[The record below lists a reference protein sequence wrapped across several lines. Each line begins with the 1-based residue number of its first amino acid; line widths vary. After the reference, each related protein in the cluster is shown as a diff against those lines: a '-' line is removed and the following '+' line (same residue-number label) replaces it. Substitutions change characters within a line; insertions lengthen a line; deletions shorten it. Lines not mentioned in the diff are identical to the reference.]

1 MTHTTRNHCC
11 NHYFHLFLVFLLIV
25 VFLVVKCHYKSY
37 TCSSKTKQKIKNR
50 KTIYSHTSSMSN
62 NIIFFNFLNL
72 ARFVFSTR
80 ANLQKSSSAL
90 FCNKY
95 YKSATLLTC
104 QLHYVNNNILYTIY
118 HMHLLHLYY
127 KNERL
132 LFRIP
137 CIISKYTF
145 PQRGGY
151 TSGATGK
158 LLTPRRSYRRPHI
171 CLKHFRFR
179 SF

>member
-37 TCSSKTKQKIKNR
+37 TYSSETKQNKIKNK
-50 KTIYSHTSSMSN
+50 KTIYSHTSCMSN
-62 NIIFFNFLNL
+62 NSSFFNFSNL

-137 CIISKYTF
+137 WFISKYTF

-158 LLTPRRSYRRPHI
+158 FLAPRRSFTYV
-171 CLKHFRFR
+171 
-179 SF
+179 